1 MKCAQQAR
9 HGNTQQVGSASGAK
23 ARRKASVPGKERR
36 PMSKHKRPT
45 KRRTIPQP
53 DPVRRPGKRSLRAN
67 QEALERLRLD
77 PAVFADALLPINE
90 KGRPWQLSR
99 HQRRVLVHMFR
110 RAYRLRV
117 WGEMKKSGKTFV
129 AAVLL
134 IWWALTHANTEI
146 IVAANDL
153 EQAQSRVFQTAVAL
167 IRHNPGLAKLVKVQ
181 VGKLVVFNG
190 TLVTAIAADYKGAAG
205 SRHSLYIVDEPW
217 GIMEERAVR
226 LVEELTPPPT
236 EPGAWG
242 LMVTTAGWT
251 GESTLLERIYQR
263 GRAGTRL
270 DDELECYAADDL
282 FLFWSHTP
290 RMPWQTAQYYAEQ
303 QSSLRPATFA
313 RLHRNEW
320 VTTDSIFITP
330 DLWDGNVDRDAR
342 PWLPAM
348 AHEPRLP
355 IWVGVDVGPKHDY
368 TAVIAVTRTP
378 AGQVQLVRHWLWKPT
393 ASTPLNLEETV
404 EQALWECALG
414 YAVQAIY
421 VDPFQM
427 HRSIM
432 TLQQAGLP
440 VQEFPQTPL
449 NLTRMGQTLLDLLRG
464 RNLCLYADE
473 ELRAQALSTVAV
485 ESPRGFRLAKE
496 NAGKKIDLIVAL
508 SMACVAALDEPAS
521 ALPLTDADLAEMARQ
536 ERAFIRAVG
545 FRPEPEPYG
554 GWDNVVVDDEA
565 GWSRDTSI
573 WGRLGGGIG

>member
-1 MKCAQQAR
+1 
-9 HGNTQQVGSASGAK
+9 
-23 ARRKASVPGKERR
+23 
-36 PMSKHKRPT
+36 MSEHKRPT
-45 KRRTIPQP
+45 KRPM
-53 DPVRRPGKRSLRAN
+53 RRPVSQSTASVRHSLSAS
-67 QEALERLRLD
+67 QETLERLRLD
-77 PAVFADALLPINE
+77 PSLFADTFLPNDE
-90 KGRPWQLSR
+90 KGRPWRLSR
-99 HQRRVLVHMFR
+99 HQRRVLVHMFQ

-117 WGEMKKSGKTFV
+117 WGEMKKSGKTFL

-146 IVAANDL
+146 IVAANDF

-167 IRHNPGLAKLVKVQ
+167 IRHNPALANLVKVQ
-181 VGKLVVFNG
+181 AGKLVFSNG

-263 GRAGTRL
+263 GLAGTRL

-290 RMPWQTAQYYAEQ
+290 RMPWQTTEYYAEQ
-303 QSSLRPATFA
+303 QRSLRPATFA

-320 VTTDSIFITP
+320 VAAESIFITP
-330 DLWDGNVDRDAR
+330 DLWDSNVDRDAR

-348 AHEPRLP
+348 AHERRLF

-368 TAVIAVTRTP
+368 TAVVAVGRT
-378 AGQVQLVRHWLWKPT
+378 AEGQLQLIRHWLWKPSA
-393 ASTPLNLEETV
+393 ASPLNLEATV
-404 EQALWECALG
+404 EQALWECAQG
-414 YAVQAIY
+414 YALQAIY

-427 HRSIM
+427 HRSIT

-464 RNLCLYADE
+464 RNLCLYPDD

-496 NAGKKIDLIVAL
+496 RAGKKIDAIVAL
-508 SMACVAALDEPAS
+508 GMACIAALDEPVT
-521 ALPLTDADLAEMARQ
+521 ALPLTDAELAEMERQ
-536 ERAFIRAVG
+536 ERAVLRAMG

-573 WGRLGGGIG
+573 WGRLGGSM

>member
-1 MKCAQQAR
+1 MSKRKPPSTKKAI
-9 HGNTQQVGSASGAK
+9 
-23 ARRKASVPGKERR
+23 ARRGPPRR
-36 PMSKHKRPT
+36 PLSNPT
-45 KRRTIPQP
+45 ASATPLS
-53 DPVRRPGKRSLRAN
+53 VRRVTAEP
-67 QEALERLRLD
+67 LRLD
-77 PAVFADALLPINE
+77 PALFADTFLPNNE
-90 KGRPWQLSR
+90 KGKPWRLSR
-99 HQRRVLVHMFR
+99 HQRRVLAHMFK

-117 WGEMKKSGKTFV
+117 WGEMKKSGKSFI

-134 IWWALTHANTEI
+134 IWWAFTRANTEI

-167 IRHNPGLAKLVKVQ
+167 IRHNPALAKLVRVQ
-181 VGKLVVFNG
+181 VGKLVFFNG
-190 TLVTAIAADYKGAAG
+190 TIVTAIAADYKGAAG
-205 SRHSLYIVDEPW
+205 SRHSLYIIDEPW

-236 EPGAWG
+236 EPDAWG

-251 GESTLLERIYQR
+251 GESILLEQIYQR

-270 DDELECYAADDL
+270 DDELECYAASEL

-290 RMPWQTAQYYAEQ
+290 RMPWQTEQYYAEQ
-303 QSSLRPATFA
+303 QRSLRPATFA

-320 VTTDSIFITP
+320 VTADSLFITP
-330 DLWDGNVDRDAR
+330 DLWDGNVDCDAR

-348 AHEPRLP
+348 AGESRLP

-368 TAVIAVTRTP
+368 TAIVAVTRT
-378 AGQVQLVRHWLWKPT
+378 ADGRVLLVRHWLWKPS
-393 ASTPLNLEETV
+393 AAMPLNLEATV
-404 EQALWECALG
+404 EQALWECAEG

-427 HRSIM
+427 HRSIT
-432 TLQQAGLP
+432 TLQEAGLP

-449 NLTRMGQTLLDLLRG
+449 NLTRMGQVLLDLLRG
-464 RNLCLYADE
+464 RNLSLYPDA

-485 ESPRGFRLAKE
+485 ESPRGFRLAKVT
-496 NAGKKIDLIVAL
+496 AGKKIDAIVAL
-508 SMACVAALDEPAS
+508 SMACIAALDEPAS
-521 ALPLTDADLAEMARQ
+521 PPPFTDAELADMERQ
-536 ERAFIRAVG
+536 ERRFFRTVG

-565 GWSRDTSI
+565 GWSRDTSL
-573 WGRLGGGIG
+573 WGRWCRGEF